1 MITPI
6 KYKKES
12 CFNEYDSVIPYYSVG
27 VIKIKTIFFTSDDF
41 KKKCIKNHR
50 MMIIE

>member
-12 CFNEYDSVIPYYSVG
+12 CFNEYDSVILYYSVG
-27 VIKIKTIFFTSDDF
+27 VIKIKTIFFYF
-41 KKKCIKNHR
+41 RRFLKKMHKKP
-50 MMIIE
+50 

>member
-12 CFNEYDSVIPYYSVG
+12 CFNEYDSVILYYSVG
-27 VIKIKTIFFTSDDF
+27 VIKIKTIFLLQTIF
-41 KKKCIKNHR
+41 KKNA
-50 MMIIE
+50 